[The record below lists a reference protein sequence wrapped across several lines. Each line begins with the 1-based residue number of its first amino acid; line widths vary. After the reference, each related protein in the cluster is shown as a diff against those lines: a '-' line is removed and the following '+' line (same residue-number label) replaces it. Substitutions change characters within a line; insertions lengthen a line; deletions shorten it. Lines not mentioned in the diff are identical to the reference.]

1 MTLGERVDRVLA
13 ELDREG
19 LSSASAADAPRIR
32 AIIAAA
38 VRAAVAEEREQ
49 VMGWLQLAFTVID
62 RHVPIGQVPDGLD
75 NAREFLARFRQ
86 GGADATHAPLAEGQ
100 EASLSDVSDDALLN
114 ELGLRLF
121 AARLRFRGRNEQ
133 PGQVRLDLT
142 ADEVEELGRLTWS
155 ADVGVRDE
163 GWQSDRREALGRKV
177 RDAIA
182 VVRGQQGGAGA

>member
-1 MTLGERVDRVLA
+1 VTVSGEGDTMTPEERAERVLA

-19 LSSASAADAPRIR
+19 LSVASAADAPRIR
-32 AIIAAA
+32 AVVATAI
-38 VRAAVAEEREQ
+38 RAAVADE
-49 VMGWLQLAFTVID
+49 
-62 RHVPIGQVPDGLD
+62 
-75 NAREFLARFRQ
+75 
-86 GGADATHAPLAEGQ
+86 Q

-163 GWQSDRREALGRKV
+163 GWQSDRREVLGRKV

-182 VVRGQQGGAGA
+182 AVRGQQGGAGA